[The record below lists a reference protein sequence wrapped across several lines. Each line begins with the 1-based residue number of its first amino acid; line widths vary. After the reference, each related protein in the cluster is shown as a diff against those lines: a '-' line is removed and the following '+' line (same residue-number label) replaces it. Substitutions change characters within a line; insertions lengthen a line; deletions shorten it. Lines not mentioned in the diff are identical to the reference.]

1 MQRGGVTVTF
11 GSDSCLEPETANAF
25 AGMFY
30 ASARG
35 NSAACGKE
43 CLPPQSESITRMESL
58 LAYTLNAAKQLR
70 MEHKTG
76 SISVGK
82 LADFVVIDRD
92 VINCPVQELKQTKVE
107 QTWFFG
113 NRII

>member
-11 GSDSCLEPETANAF
+11 GSDSWLEPETANAF

-70 MEHKTG
+70 IEHKTG

-107 QTWFFG
+107 QTWFCG

>member
-25 AGMFY
+25 AGIFY

-35 NSAACGKE
+35 DADACGEE
-43 CLPPQSESITRMESL
+43 CLPPQSESVTRMESL
-58 LAYTLNAAKQLR
+58 MAYTVNAAKQLKLD
-70 MEHKTG
+70 HKTG

-82 LADFVVIDRD
+82 LADFAVIDRD
-92 VINCPVQELKQTKVE
+92 IINCPVHELKKKKWSKRGSAETE
-107 QTWFFG
+107 
-113 NRII
+113 